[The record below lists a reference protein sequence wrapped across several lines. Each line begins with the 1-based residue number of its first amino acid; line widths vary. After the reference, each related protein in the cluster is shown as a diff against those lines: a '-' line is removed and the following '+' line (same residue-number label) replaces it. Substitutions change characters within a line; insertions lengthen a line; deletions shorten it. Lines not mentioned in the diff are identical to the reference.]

1 MASTI
6 DKIKNDIIEAVN
18 ASQKQ
23 TSAYDTEAEVVRI
36 DGNTAWVHIA
46 GGVSE
51 TPVAMTIN
59 AQKGDKVQV
68 RVANDGAWL
77 IGNVTAPPTDD
88 KKANEADKKA
98 VEAKYL
104 AVDAA
109 DAAIKAGVAAKDAIT
124 FAGVAKDAA
133 KDAEENAAN
142 ASNYASRAL
151 SNLSTVQN
159 VSETLNRIASH
170 GTMVLTED
178 DHLDPSHVY
187 FIKSDHGEYV
197 VNDEMY
203 DIVTEPTINDIS
215 IYYELRIDESLNNY
229 VLAHLVLGDNGLSIF
244 ADNENDPLTY
254 ALISSIALS
263 FILDGTQRLKVG
275 YEESIDD
282 YGVISN
288 NHIALG
294 SGAGVKFDNYG
305 HDDTGARGR
314 FVWEVRNNGHLSLKL
329 Y

>member
-6 DKIKNDIIEAVN
+6 DGIKNDIIKAFN
-18 ASQKQ
+18 ALQNK
-23 TSAYDTEAEVVRI
+23 TSPYDTEAEVVRI
-36 DGNTAWVHIA
+36 EGNTAWVYIG
-46 GGVSE
+46 GGVPE
-51 TPVAMTIN
+51 TPVALTIN

-68 RVANDGAWL
+68 RVSNEGAW
-77 IGNVTAPPTDD
+77 IMGNATAPPTDD

-109 DAAIKAGVAAKDAIT
+109 SAAIKADKAAQDATIS
-124 FAGVAKDAA
+124 AEVAKNAA
-133 KDAEENAAN
+133 NDAEENAAN

-159 VSETLNRIASH
+159 VSETLNRITSH

-187 FIKSDHGEYV
+187 FVKSDHGEYI

-203 DIVTEPTINDIS
+203 DIVTEPTIDDIS
-215 IYYELRIDESLNNY
+215 TYYELRIDESLNNY

-282 YGVISN
+282 YGIISN

-305 HDDTGARGR
+305 HDDTGTRGR